1 MSPAEITKPARR
13 IALFGRYIRSHYY
26 RPPSYQFTPTNLLTT
41 SQGALNDADQSWV
54 VGDTYLFS
62 ATVVNQF
69 RASVDRIAVHR
80 YADNYVSAC
89 DLGVPVYCGYVPHQS
104 GFTVTGAFSVGP
116 GTGGQ
121 AQAHS
126 TPLQLNDDVSWVHGS
141 HQINFGG
148 GGEVSKMLFYGNVY
162 SQTNWTFNNIPAF
175 LLGEFSSNSMS
186 LPNDLLQEKWFMN
199 FYIQDTWKVTSHL
212 TVNIGLRWEPFF
224 PPSEING
231 SVYNFS
237 LPNLIAGIK
246 STQFVNAPPG
256 LSFPGDPGF
265 IGKTGEQKQWDLFAP
280 RVALAWDPKG
290 DGKMVFRA
298 GWGIS
303 YDYVAGE
310 LMVNSADAP
319 PYGGTEIWAG
329 QFSNPFATNPGGNI
343 YPYAVNKNAPFAP
356 GWNLYFCSAE
366 PEDARNQPV
375 ECRAPAAVRQRLAG
389 VGQLHRK

>member
-1 MSPAEITKPARR
+1 M
-13 IALFGRYIRSHYY
+13 
-26 RPPSYQFTPTNLLTT
+26 
-41 SQGALNDADQSWV
+41 

-62 ATVVNQF
+62 PTLVNQF

-121 AQAHS
+121 AKAHS
-126 TPLQLNDDVSWVHGS
+126 TPLQLNDDISWVHGN

-175 LLGEFSSNSMS
+175 LLGEFSTNSMS

-199 FYIQDTWKVTSHL
+199 FYVQDTWKVTSHF
-212 TVNIGLRWEPFF
+212 TVNVGLRWEPFF

-237 LPNLIAGIK
+237 LAESDRRNEEHAICERASRPQLSRAIPASSARRANKSSGIC
-246 STQFVNAPPG
+246 
-256 LSFPGDPGF
+256 L
-265 IGKTGEQKQWDLFAP
+265 
-280 RVALAWDPKG
+280 RLAWRWLGTP
-290 DGKMVFRA
+290 RA
-298 GWGIS
+298 TAKWS
-303 YDYVAGE
+303 SAPAGE
-310 LMVNSADAP
+310 SL
-319 PYGGTEIWAG
+319 TTTW
-329 QFSNPFATNPGGNI
+329 
-343 YPYAVNKNAPFAP
+343 
-356 GWNLYFCSAE
+356 
-366 PEDARNQPV
+366 
-375 ECRAPAAVRQRLAG
+375 PAS
-389 VGQLHRK
+389 